1 MQKLIKTID
10 SLGAKGSYEVDSAG
24 AVNIKIHEP
33 FAIHDF
39 VNPEVDFE
47 IDTYLSEL
55 FNLVDTIKTHRAAFE
70 KLHNGYSDF
79 KNLLSIQY
87 HKRVFHS
94 ETERDA
100 YITDMC
106 SKLREEFFRLYRK
119 LIIPEVRLSYD
130 FVLPVPNLI
139 KQILKII

>member
-1 MQKLIKTID
+1 MPELNKTID
-10 SLGAKGSYEVDSAG
+10 GISIKGSYVIENTGTVYID
-24 AVNIKIHEP
+24 IREP
-33 FAIHDF
+33 FAISDF
-39 VNPEVDFE
+39 VNPVLDFE

-55 FNLVDTIKTHRAAFE
+55 LNFVDTIKNHRAAFE

-87 HKRVFHS
+87 YKRVFHS

-130 FVLPVPNLI
+130 FVLSVPNLI